1 MKKLMDL
8 NTRFDQKDIELQ
20 EMSNK
25 VIRLEGD
32 VIRLNTELKSAEYSV
47 NEYMNALEPLKR
59 ENATYVERF

>member
-1 MKKLMDL
+1 
-8 NTRFDQKDIELQ
+8 
-20 EMSNK
+20 MSNK

-59 ENATYVERF
+59 EN